1 MLKKNFFVI
10 VVCCNTL
17 IEFRYILNLIICW
30 TRVEHVLYHIAT
42 LLASPPLYA
51 NINEHFVLIKW
62 TEIECMKL
70 TLHFNFW
77 NKYNIIKKKTIK
89 NDTQTERHIIFR
101 GRNQTVNYLV
111 NHPLFPSYA
120 SGHPVSA
127 ESSFLPL
134 TYELRHVPFEQSGL
148 DRPGHTSKDI
158 PRATDICIF

>member
-1 MLKKNFFVI
+1 
-10 VVCCNTL
+10 
-17 IEFRYILNLIICW
+17 
-30 TRVEHVLYHIAT
+30 
-42 LLASPPLYA
+42 
-51 NINEHFVLIKW
+51 
-62 TEIECMKL
+62 MKL
-70 TLHFNFW
+70 TLHFKFW

-89 NDTQTERHIIFR
+89 NDTQTERHIIFW
-101 GRNQTVNYLV
+101 GGNQTVNYLV